1 MFSIFL
7 IKMIYLLLKW
17 YNLKIIFYY
26 YYLLIFFH
34 LLSFQ
39 RFLFHP
45 PRVLPPYGGLGL
57 LPGAWGALLR
67 GMPTEPMVFLAMSDA
82 CGLRPCDR
90 THLKNGLVSYLSGC
104 STMGVG
110 CQSRRFNCL
119 FWRETRQRILGHEI
133 SPYPEVVRGGEWELT
148 TRPERQLVAGDQE
161 RQLVTGEQRGRQQK
175 LAWKNGGAVNTRHR
189 AERRG
194 DKIGSSEEESQDVWS
209 Q

>member
-1 MFSIFL
+1 MTGFCFF
-7 IKMIYLLLKW
+7 
-17 YNLKIIFYY
+17 LKIYIFIYIY
-26 YYLLIFFH
+26 MCVCVCVCVCVCARTQVCSSWNDLVVAY
-34 LLSFQ
+34 
-39 RFLFHP
+39 
-45 PRVLPPYGGLGL
+45 
-57 LPGAWGALLR
+57 
-67 GMPTEPMVFLAMSDA
+67 TA
-82 CGLRPCDR
+82 C
-90 THLKNGLVSYLSGC
+90 TAC

-148 TRPERQLVAGDQE
+148 TRPSRGVGSWTGERRVGGRRPRETVGGWRAERQAAE
-161 RQLVTGEQRGRQQK
+161 EK
-175 LAWKNGGAVNTRHR
+175 LAWKNGGAVNTGHR